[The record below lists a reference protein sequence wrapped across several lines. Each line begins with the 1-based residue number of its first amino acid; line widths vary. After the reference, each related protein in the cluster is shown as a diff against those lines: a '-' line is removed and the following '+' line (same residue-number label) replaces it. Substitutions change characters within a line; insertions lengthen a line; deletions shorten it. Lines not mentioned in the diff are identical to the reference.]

1 MGKFSDPKGLDRAW
15 RQQYENLARE
25 FTKLIGKRR
34 TIVEIGCGRGQLTIP
49 LAKLVRGRL
58 LAVDSFAWPY
68 STAYR
73 SILSMIS
80 KEKLIGRILVFKED
94 YRSFMSRQD
103 DVRFEAVISSEF
115 LPEIDSA
122 RTREFLSECHR
133 VLKRGGVSVHSF
145 LSPVPKNLRQR
156 LLIEADTNPKWTKTP
171 PDEWFSPTQ
180 NLVASE
186 LRRARFKGIKAL
198 RLKSNRIVKGEAA
211 RKLLR
216 DWDIR
221 ETFWKSHKAFLVS
234 QGLEIPDWIIC
245 AGRKS

>member
-1 MGKFSDPKGLDRAW
+1 MGEVSDPKELDKAW
-15 RQQYENLARE
+15 RQQYDNLARE
-25 FTKLIGKRR
+25 FAKLIGKRR
-34 TIVEIGCGRGQLTIP
+34 TIIEIGCGRGQLTIP

-58 LAVDSFAWPY
+58 LTVDSFAWPY
-68 STAYR
+68 NTAYR
-73 SILSMIS
+73 SILNMVS
-80 KEKLIGRILVFKED
+80 KEKLIGRVSVFKED
-94 YRSFMSRQD
+94 YRSFLSRQD
-103 DVRFEAVISSEF
+103 DARYEAVISSEF

-122 RTREFLSECHR
+122 RTREFLSECQR

-145 LSPVPKNLRQR
+145 LSPVPKNPRQR